1 MAEEFTIE
9 KNTGI
14 AVAPAGQKQSTN
26 GASRQ
31 EAIAD
36 HEYNESEFNQL
47 KSLYERT
54 LGKIS
59 EGEIVKGRI
68 VAINDSE
75 VSVDIGF
82 KSEGGGPPC
91 RVHQQGRAEGW

>member
-1 MAEEFTIE
+1 MAEESTH
-9 KNTGI
+9 TSSTY
-14 AVAPAGQKQSTN
+14 AAPAPAGQKQQATY
-26 GASRQ
+26 GAARL

-36 HEYNESEFNQL
+36 HEYNESEYNEM

-59 EGEIVKGRI
+59 EGEIVRGRV

-82 KSEGGGPPC
+82 KSEGVVPLGEFTN
-91 RVHQQGRAEGW
+91 RDEL